1 MSTLYPDLDLTAFPN
16 IQDSRYVMIDPS
28 TTADM
33 TAINSYNTYIAA
45 GNMAAALQVLTDN
58 PRLQKMLFNAEKWNR
73 HEDMLIAME
82 RFYESD
88 VRQYL
93 VNIVVYR
100 GIWNTVDTY
109 AKYNVVYSSTG
120 ECYMAI
126 QDVPVNTEVTETNYW
141 VPITLR
147 GEKGDTGT
155 GLSWRGEWKSNTA
168 YSKDDCVA
176 YDNKLY
182 GALQAS
188 TGQPPATSTAYW
200 TVAFEID
207 VSASSILAKIKTVD
221 GAGSGLDA
229 DLLDG
234 QHSSYYY
241 SAAQAASDISTVN
254 STISTLETKVDN
266 NNTNLTTEIG
276 KKAAKTVAYTATA
289 TASGWSN
296 KSQTI
301 AVSGLSSTSNI
312 VVGLS
317 PSATEEQREACR
329 DACISATSQTANGFV
344 LACDGDIP
352 AINIPLVVFLVG

>member
-1 MSTLYPDLDLTAFPN
+1 MSTLYPDLDLTTFPN
-16 IQDSRYVMIDPS
+16 TQDGRYIMIDPS

-45 GNMAAALQVLTDN
+45 GNMTAALQVLTDN

-73 HEDMLIAME
+73 HEDMLIAIE

-88 VRQYL
+88 VQQYL

-120 ECYMAI
+120 ACYMAI
-126 QDVPVNTEVTETNYW
+126 QDVPVNTEVTETDYW
-141 VPITLR
+141 IPITLR

-155 GLSWRGEWKSNTA
+155 GLSWRGEWTSGTA

-176 YDNKLY
+176 YNNKLY

-200 TVAFEID
+200 AVAFEVDI
-207 VSASSILAKIKTVD
+207 SASSMLTKIKTVD

-234 QHSSYYY
+234 QHGSYYY
-241 SAAQAASDISTVN
+241 SATQAASDLSAVN
-254 STISTLETKVDN
+254 STIDTLETKVDN
-266 NNTNLTTEIG
+266 NNTSITSEVA
-276 KKAAKTVAYTATA
+276 KKAAKSVTYSATA
-289 TASGWSN
+289 TASKWSS

-301 AVSGLSSTSNI
+301 TISGLTSSSNI
-312 VVGLS
+312 VIGLS
-317 PSATEEQREACR
+317 QSATEAQR
-329 DACISATSQTANGFV
+329 DACRNAIMVPTAQTSSGFT
-344 LACDGDIP
+344 LTCDGDVP
-352 AINIPLVVFLVG
+352 TVNIPLTVLVVG